1 MNALALRKQSCAT
14 KAHDIAVIAAQL
26 AATADKP
33 WTIGDIDTFH
43 DHVTA
48 LRDRVIDLVT
58 TSRYLRKLAS
68 ASVGTLQKCV
78 QLGDIK
84 GIVDEVFAPTQDV
97 YPRIDEAHIRPDS
110 CFRDYAH
117 IYVKWSVVYP
127 KWVAKA
133 DDLDS
138 YHVIGQADRDGERA
152 VVCEHKV
159 RKALAGTRWPDDV
172 IAAVI
177 AELSTRSDQFLAI
190 KAEYAGKARLSAIT
204 AGCCAGIN
212 DHLDH

>member
-1 MNALALRKQSCAT
+1 MNALAHHKQSCAT
-14 KAHDIAVIAAQL
+14 KAHNIAVIAAQL

-43 DHVTA
+43 DQVTD
-48 LRDRVIDLVT
+48 LRDKVIDLVS

-68 ASVGTLQKCV
+68 SSVGTLQKCV

-97 YPRIDEAHIRPDS
+97 YPRIDRPDS
-110 CFRDYAH
+110 SFRDYAH
-117 IYVKWSVVYP
+117 VYVKWSVVYP

-138 YHVIGQADRDGERA
+138 YHTIGQAVRDGERA

-159 RKALAGTRWPDDV
+159 RKALAGTRCPDDV

-190 KAEYAGKARLSAIT
+190 RAEYAGKARLSAIT

>member
-1 MNALALRKQSCAT
+1 MNALAHHKQSCAT

-43 DHVTA
+43 DHVTT
-48 LRDRVIDLVT
+48 LRDMVIDLVT

-117 IYVKWSVVYP
+117 VYVKWSVVYP

-159 RKALAGTRWPDDV
+159 RKALGTRCPDEV

-177 AELSTRSDQFLAI
+177 MDLSTRSDQFLAI

-204 AGCCAGIN
+204 GHCCAGIN